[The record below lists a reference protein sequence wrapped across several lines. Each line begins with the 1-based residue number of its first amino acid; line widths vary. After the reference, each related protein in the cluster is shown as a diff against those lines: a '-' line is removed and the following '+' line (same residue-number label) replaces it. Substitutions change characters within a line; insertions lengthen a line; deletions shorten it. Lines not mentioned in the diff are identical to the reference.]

1 MTVAGA
7 ERDLVAG
14 IGFRSTATT
23 EDIVSLVH
31 AALAKTGR
39 DARRLGTIA
48 TIKKKRLSSVLYE
61 AAERLGCRVAI
72 LDEADLAAQPA
83 KQSDQVKAAVGVGSV
98 AEAAALSF
106 GSLIVDKQASD
117 CVTCAISEIDR
128 P

>member
-1 MTVAGA
+1 MTAAGA

-14 IGFRSTATT
+14 IGFRSTATA
-23 EDIVSLVH
+23 EDIVSLVS

-39 DARRLGTIA
+39 DASRLGTIA
-48 TIKKKRLSSVLYE
+48 TIEKKRQSSVLYE
-61 AAERLGCRVAI
+61 AAEQLGCSVAF
-72 LDEADLAAQPA
+72 LDEANLAAQPA
-83 KQSDQVKAAVGVGSV
+83 EQSDRVRAAVGVGSV

-128 P
+128 L